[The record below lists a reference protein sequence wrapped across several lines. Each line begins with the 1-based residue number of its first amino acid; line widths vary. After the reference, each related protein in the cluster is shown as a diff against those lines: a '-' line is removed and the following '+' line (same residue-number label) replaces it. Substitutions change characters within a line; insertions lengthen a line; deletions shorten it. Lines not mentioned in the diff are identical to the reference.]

1 MKKIEKTTTIYQAL
15 DGKEFVSKSDCEN
28 YEAVKYRDI
37 NLWHFNFAVPYGD
50 DGLYCWTAY
59 KVNSENEFNMLMT
72 YLRYNYGDIYGIEEY
87 SGDGWY
93 MATTSDGDWV
103 DVYLLSKVVEDF
115 THMLSEIAENTL
127 KF

>member
-93 MATTSDGDWV
+93 MITTSEGDWV